1 MQRDTHAERTR
12 NVYRE
17 AEKNGGKGRGNGDM
31 CIFDDVET
39 FEFYSSLSVALM
51 FVLKII
57 VFLIGFLNGRKEKQ

>member
-1 MQRDTHAERTR
+1 MFIERQKGTR
-12 NVYRE
+12 
-17 AEKNGGKGRGNGDM
+17 GRGNGDM

-57 VFLIGFLNGRKEKQ
+57 VLLIGFLNGRKEKQ